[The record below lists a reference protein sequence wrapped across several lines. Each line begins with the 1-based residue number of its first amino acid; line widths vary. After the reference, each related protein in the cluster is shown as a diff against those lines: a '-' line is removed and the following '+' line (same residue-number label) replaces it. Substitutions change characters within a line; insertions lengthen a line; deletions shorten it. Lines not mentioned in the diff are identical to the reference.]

1 MSLPFLLIPQ
11 QKWQNLFL
19 FEWKKEK
26 DNDIISMLQA
36 KVNAKKE
43 VKIMENNGTE
53 KKGMMKKWFLPYFR
67 KHTKTLC
74 LDLLCALFTTG
85 CELVLPMIVREITKI
100 ATGDIS
106 KLTVSVILQMA
117 LLFRSPSGL
126 RLRGRLRRSSRSRCT
141 FLHLYG

>member
-26 DNDIISMLQA
+26 DNDIISMFQA

-67 KHTKTLC
+67 KHIKTLC
-74 LDLLCALFTTG
+74 LDL
-85 CELVLPMIVREITKI
+85 
-100 ATGDIS
+100 
-106 KLTVSVILQMA
+106 
-117 LLFRSPSGL
+117 
-126 RLRGRLRRSSRSRCT
+126 
-141 FLHLYG
+141 

>member
-1 MSLPFLLIPQ
+1 
-11 QKWQNLFL
+11 
-19 FEWKKEK
+19 
-26 DNDIISMLQA
+26 
-36 KVNAKKE
+36 
-43 VKIMENNGTE
+43 MENNGTE

-100 ATGDIS
+100 ATDDIS

-117 LLFRSPSGL
+117 LLFAVLKIIDMLAGCLCLWLSVLSYWNDLIRRNTFF
-126 RLRGRLRRSSRSRCT
+126 RLL
-141 FLHLYG
+141 